1 MGTGSVVRLTR
12 SVFLWW
18 AVFLAGGVGSVAL
31 GVGQACA
38 ATTPEAL
45 IKEGLELRRAGRD
58 SDALAK
64 FEAAYNQSKTPR
76 AAAQWGLCLQAVSR
90 WSEADPLLAEAL
102 SATQDPWVK
111 KNRQVIKDSQEA
123 VKAHVGRI
131 EVLGDPVGAVV
142 TVAGRTVG
150 NLPLPGAVT
159 VNEGSV
165 DVEVTAN
172 GYKRAVRTLTVGG
185 ASYQRVVMRLEP
197 VGVEPTASSSALSAS
212 SEPSKTGALNISA
225 TPATSDEPRPI
236 TKNPWF
242 WAGAGVVVI
251 GVIAAAVVLSS
262 GTEFPRVNEER
273 SIP

>member
-1 MGTGSVVRLTR
+1 MSKKLIHRL
-12 SVFLWW
+12 S
-18 AVFLAGGVGSVAL
+18 
-31 GVGQACA
+31 GQACFVLTVALLSSVSGLIPAPSAFA
-38 ATTPEAL
+38 APTAEAL

-111 KNRQVIKDSQEA
+111 KNREILKESQEA

-131 EVLGDPVGAVV
+131 EVLGDPMGAAV
-142 TVAGRTVG
+142 TVAGRMVG
-150 NLPLPGAVT
+150 NLPLPAAVT

-165 DVEVTAN
+165 DVEVSAN
-172 GYKRAVRTLTVGG
+172 GYKRAVRTVTVNG
-185 ASYQRVVMRLEP
+185 ASYQRVVLRLEP
-197 VGVEPTASSSALSAS
+197 VAVESTAPPTVAEAGA
-212 SEPSKTGALNISA
+212 EPAKEPGLNISA
-225 TPATSDEPRPI
+225 TPATSEESRPI

-242 WAGAGVVVI
+242 WAGTGVVVLGAI
-251 GVIAAAVVLSS
+251 AAVVILSS
-262 GTEFPRVNEER
+262 GTEYPKANAER
-273 SIP
+273 TIP